1 MCYGKQDEKGE
12 NSKAAKKER
21 KNQGDNFFFSFL
33 KRRKE
38 KNWERRFKYSP
49 YANQICNF
57 RASRRHPFAEKLA
70 FVTLLHNICAIL
82 F

>member
-38 KNWERRFKYSP
+38 KKTEKG
-49 YANQICNF
+49 
-57 RASRRHPFAEKLA
+57 ASSIPHMPTKSVISELPEGIF
-70 FVTLLHNICAIL
+70 LLKNL
-82 F
+82 LL